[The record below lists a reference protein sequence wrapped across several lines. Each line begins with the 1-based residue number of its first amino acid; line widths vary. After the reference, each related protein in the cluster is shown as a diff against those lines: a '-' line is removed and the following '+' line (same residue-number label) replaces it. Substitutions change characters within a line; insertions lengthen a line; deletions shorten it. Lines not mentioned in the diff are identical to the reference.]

1 MAVGTQQKQA
11 PFPPTHVAYSEGS
24 PSKFLPEF
32 QELFIDKGFKEYI
45 Y

>member
-24 PSKFLPEF
+24 PSKFFPIF
-32 QELFIDKGFKEYI
+32 QELFTYEGFKEYI